1 MYPRREP
8 RLNLLSVLLLLVL
21 LPACLPAHA
30 QVPDGNDGPLQTNTD
45 TPRVHLIGNDDI
57 IKMAKAGLGDDVL
70 IQTIQLQPGRYD
82 TRPDDLIS
90 LKSASLS
97 DRVIAAMQTHGTGLA
112 VRDPD
117 RPTLHR
123 SSGPRPL
130 SEPSAPREEG
140 VDEIGVYYKSQKG
153 ETAGQWLPLQTE
165 RVVFKSAG
173 ELKAI
178 LSQGII
184 NKDQNGRVEGGK
196 SPLVLPNGFELLI
209 YAPLGTDGNEYDLL
223 RLRDHKNYREFRT
236 LTGGILHSQ
245 SGPGPDEVEF
255 KPRKIAPQMYT
266 FTVPNDIEKGE
277 YGILPPGSANQQG
290 IAGTGKIFT
299 FSIIE

>member
-1 MYPRREP
+1 MESSLFKAKRYRFQ
-8 RLNLLSVLLLLVL
+8 VAFLLLLL
-21 LPACLPAHA
+21 SACLPAHA
-30 QVPDGNDGPLQTNTD
+30 QAPTSEDGPLQTNTD

-57 IKMAKAGLGDDVL
+57 VKMAKAGLGDDL
-70 IQTIQLQPGRYD
+70 ILQTIQIKPGHYD
-82 TRPDDLIS
+82 TSPDDLIA
-90 LKSASLS
+90 LKTAGVSNN
-97 DRVIAAMQTHGTGLA
+97 VIAAMEAHGTGLA
-112 VRDPD
+112 TRKANAKPDPA
-117 RPTLHR
+117 
-123 SSGPRPL
+123 PL
-130 SEPSAPREEG
+130 SNG

-184 NKDQNGRVEGGK
+184 NKDMNGRVEGGK

-255 KPRKIAPQMYT
+255 HPKKIAPQMYS